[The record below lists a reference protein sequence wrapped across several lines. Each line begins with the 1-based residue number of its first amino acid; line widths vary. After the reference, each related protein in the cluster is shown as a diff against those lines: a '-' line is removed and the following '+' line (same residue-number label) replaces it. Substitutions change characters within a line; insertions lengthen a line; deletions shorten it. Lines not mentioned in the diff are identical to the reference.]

1 MLIQNRSK
9 RTYELKVGT
18 IKPLGVI
25 DVPEDKVEDVL
36 KSGCGELVVLEEA
49 KANEPEDNEPEEEAP
64 KPVKKAVKRS

>member
-36 KSGCGELVVLEEA
+36 KSGSGELVVLEVA
-49 KANEPEDNEPEEEAP
+49 KANEPEEEAP
-64 KPVKKAVKRS
+64 KPVKKVVKRS

>member
-9 RTYELKVGT
+9 RTYELKVG
-18 IKPLGVI
+18 IIEPLGVI

-36 KSGCGELVVLEEA
+36 KSGCGELVVLEVA
-49 KANEPEDNEPEEEAP
+49 KANEPKKEEEAP

>member
-9 RTYELKVGT
+9 RTYELKVGI

-36 KSGCGELVVLEEA
+36 ESGCGELVVLEVA
-49 KANEPEDNEPEEEAP
+49 KAKEPEKEKEAP

>member
-9 RTYELKVGT
+9 RTYELKVGI

-36 KSGCGELVVLEEA
+36 KSGCGELVVLEVA
-49 KANEPEDNEPEEEAP
+49 KANEPEEEEEAP

>member
-36 KSGCGELVVLEEA
+36 KSGCGELVVLEVA
-49 KANEPEDNEPEEEAP
+49 KANEPEKEEEEAP

>member
-25 DVPEDKVEDVL
+25 NVPEDKVEDVL
-36 KSGCGELVVLEEA
+36 KSGCGELVVLEVA
-49 KANEPEDNEPEEEAP
+49 KANEPEPEEEAP

>member
-36 KSGCGELVVLEEA
+36 KSGCGELVVLEVA
-49 KANEPEDNEPEEEAP
+49 KANESEKEEEAP

>member
-25 DVPEDKVEDVL
+25 DIPADKVEDVL
-36 KSGCGELVVLEEA
+36 KSGCGELVVLEVA
-49 KANEPEDNEPEEEAP
+49 KANEPDEEAP

>member
-36 KSGCGELVVLEEA
+36 KSGCGELVVLEVA
-49 KANEPEDNEPEEEAP
+49 KANETEEPEEEAP

>member
-1 MLIQNRSK
+1 MLIQNQSK
-9 RTYELKVGT
+9 RTYELKVGA

-36 KSGCGELVVLEEA
+36 KSGCGELVVLEVA
-49 KANEPEDNEPEEEAP
+49 KANEPEKEEEAP

>member
-25 DVPEDKVEDVL
+25 DVPADKVEDVL
-36 KSGCGELVVLEEA
+36 KSGCGELVVLEVA
-49 KANEPEDNEPEEEAP
+49 KANEPEEEAP

>member
-36 KSGCGELVVLEEA
+36 KSGYGELVVLEVA
-49 KANEPEDNEPEEEAP
+49 KANEPEKEEEAP

>member
-25 DVPEDKVEDVL
+25 DVPADKVEDVL
-36 KSGCGELVVLEEA
+36 KSGCGELVVLKVA
-49 KANEPEDNEPEEEAP
+49 KANEPDEEAP